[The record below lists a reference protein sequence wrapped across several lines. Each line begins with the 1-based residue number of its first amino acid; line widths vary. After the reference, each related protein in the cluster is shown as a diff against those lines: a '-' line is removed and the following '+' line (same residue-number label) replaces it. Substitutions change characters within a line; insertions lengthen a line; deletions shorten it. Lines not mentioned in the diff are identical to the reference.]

1 MDPHP
6 AKAYVDEL
14 LTKVPDVPRPEAE
27 DFIRRVFD
35 GGAEHGS
42 HSALANTAAVVSERD
57 AQIRRLAQR
66 LESLGEDP
74 LAIAQ
79 IISDGVR

>member
-6 AKAYVDEL
+6 ANAYVDEL
-14 LTKVPDVPRPEAE
+14 LTRAPDVRRPEAE
-27 DFIRRVFD
+27 DFVRRVFD
-35 GGAEHGS
+35 GGAE
-42 HSALANTAAVVSERD
+42 
-57 AQIRRLAQR
+57 IRRLAQR

>member
-1 MDPHP
+1 MRERSIGVQMGSMDPHP
-6 AKAYVDEL
+6 ANAYVDEL
-14 LTKVPDVPRPEAE
+14 LTRAPDVRRPEAE
-27 DFIRRVFD
+27 DFVRRVFD
-35 GGAEHGS
+35 GGAE
-42 HSALANTAAVVSERD
+42 
-57 AQIRRLAQR
+57 IRRLAQR